1 MGLFQTERSFEEE
14 RWRPGARKDEAGT
27 IRSVRKIIHIDMDC
41 FYAAIECRDD
51 PTVADKPVGVGGT
64 SRRSV
69 LTTCN
74 YVARSFGCRSAMPV
88 FKALEL
94 CPHLIIKPVRG
105 DVYRK
110 ESRKVRA
117 IFARYTDLVEPLS
130 LDEAFLDVTHQR
142 RYAYDLARQI
152 RREIHLETQL
162 TASAGIA
169 PNKMLAKI
177 ASDWRKP
184 NGQFAI
190 LPREVAGFMRTLPVR
205 RIPGVGPR
213 AEALLLERGIRTCG
227 ELQAVSVARLEQ
239 WFGGSR
245 AAELYARCRGEDD
258 RPVEPHRDRKSM
270 SVERTYEHNLETAE
284 ACLAVLPGLLSELAG
299 DLRARES
306 GRTYRKIFLKLKF
319 SNFQQTTCE
328 QAGQT
333 LELAAFEELMRTA
346 YERSPHSVRL
356 VGVGV
361 RFPEPDPSGQLE
373 LNWGDEDV
381 VPGQSSP
388 SESA

>member
-1 MGLFQTERSFEEE
+1 M
-14 RWRPGARKDEAGT
+14 A
-27 IRSVRKIIHIDMDC
+27 RSVRKIIHIDMDC

-51 PTVADKPVGVGGT
+51 PSVADKPVGVGGS

-74 YVARSFGCRSAMPV
+74 YAARAYGCRSAMPV

-105 DVYRK
+105 EVYRR

-117 IFARYTDLVEPLS
+117 IFARYTDLIEPLS
-130 LDEAFLDVTHQR
+130 LDEAYLDVSHHKR
-142 RYAYDLARQI
+142 FAYELARQI
-152 RREIHLETQL
+152 RREIYQETQL

-190 LPREVAGFMRTLPVR
+190 LPGEVGAFMRALPVR
-205 RIPGVGPR
+205 RIPGIGPR
-213 AEALLLERGIRTCG
+213 AEELLQQKGLRTCG
-227 ELQAVSVARLEQ
+227 DVQKASIVDLES
-239 WFGGSR
+239 WFGVSR
-245 AAELYARCRGEDD
+245 ASELYARCRGKDD

-270 SVERTYEHNLETAE
+270 SVERTYEQNLSTEQ
-284 ACLAVLPGLLSELAG
+284 ACLEMLPSLLSELES
-299 DLRARES
+299 DLEKGEK
-306 GRTYRKIFLKLKF
+306 GRSFHKIFLKLKF

-328 QAGQT
+328 QAGRT
-333 LELAAFEELMRTA
+333 LDASAYGDLLRTA
-346 YERSPHSVRL
+346 FARSPHAVRL
-356 VGVGV
+356 MGVGV
-361 RFPEPDPSGQLE
+361 RFREPDPSGQLE
-373 LNWGDEDV
+373 LEGLMDNLSEGEL
-381 VPGQSSP
+381 SP
-388 SESA
+388 RE

>member
-1 MGLFQTERSFEEE
+1 
-14 RWRPGARKDEAGT
+14 
-27 IRSVRKIIHIDMDC
+27 
-41 FYAAIECRDD
+41 
-51 PTVADKPVGVGGT
+51 
-64 SRRSV
+64 
-69 LTTCN
+69 
-74 YVARSFGCRSAMPV
+74 MPV

-94 CPHLIIKPVRG
+94 CPQLIIKPVRG
-105 DVYRK
+105 EVYRR

-130 LDEAFLDVTHQR
+130 LDEAYLDVSHHR

-190 LPREVAGFMRTLPVR
+190 LPREVAGFMRDLPVR

-227 ELQAVSVARLEQ
+227 ELQAVSVARLAD
-239 WFGGSR
+239 WFGASR
-245 AAELYARCRGEDD
+245 AAELQARCRGEDD
-258 RPVEPHRDRKSM
+258 RPVESHRDRKSM
-270 SVERTYEHNLETAE
+270 SVERTYEQNLDT
-284 ACLAVLPGLLSELAG
+284 LADGLSVLSTLLDELEG
-299 DLRARES
+299 DLEKAEPRRPFH
-306 GRTYRKIFLKLKF
+306 KIFLKLKF

-328 QAGQT
+328 QAGRS
-333 LELAAFEELMRTA
+333 LELRAFEELMRTA
-346 YERSPHSVRL
+346 YGRSPHAVRL

-361 RFPEPDPSGQLE
+361 RFPDPDHSGQLE
-373 LNWGDEDV
+373 IDWGT
-381 VPGQSSP
+381 GAG
-388 SESA
+388 SADQAIRRGSG

>member
-1 MGLFQTERSFEEE
+1 
-14 RWRPGARKDEAGT
+14 
-27 IRSVRKIIHIDMDC
+27 MDC

-51 PTVADKPVGVGGT
+51 PSVADKPVGVGGA

-74 YVARSFGCRSAMPV
+74 YVARAFGCRSAMPV

-94 CPHLIIKPVRG
+94 CPQLIIKPVRG
-105 DVYRK
+105 EVYRK

-117 IFARYTDLVEPLS
+117 IFARYTELVEPLS
-130 LDEAFLDVTHQR
+130 LDEAYLDVSHHR

-152 RREIHLETQL
+152 RREIYLETQL

-190 LPREVAGFMRTLPVR
+190 LPRDVADFMRDLPVR

-213 AEALLLERGIRTCG
+213 AEALLLEHSIRTCG
-227 ELQAVSVARLEQ
+227 ELQAVSVARLED
-239 WFGGSR
+239 WFGASR
-245 AAELYARCRGEDD
+245 ALELRARCRGEDD

-270 SVERTYEHNLETAE
+270 SVERTYEENLDSQAD
-284 ACLAVLPGLLSELAG
+284 CLSVLPTLLGELAG
-299 DLRARES
+299 DLAKSAS
-306 GRTYRKIFLKLKF
+306 GLSFNKIFLKLKF

-328 QAGQT
+328 QAGSV
-333 LELAAFEELMRTA
+333 LELAPFEQLMRTA
-346 YERSPHSVRL
+346 FERSPHSVRL

-361 RFPEPDPSGQLE
+361 RFSEPDHSGQME
-373 LNWGDEDV
+373 IDWGT
-381 VPGQSSP
+381 P
-388 SESA
+388 